1 MKDYRSPDG
10 ERRLYFA
17 DDEIEQVMEDELR
30 RAQLQPTLSD
40 SVVDL
45 DRLIERHLKAD
56 FDQYAE
62 LPADVLGQTDFRHV
76 RKPAVQINKDLTGSA
91 FDSEWCP
98 PGIEGR
104 WRATVAHEAAHII
117 LHRMLFEV
125 DDNQG
130 SLFPTEGHAA
140 PAQQLHRCLKRDVT
154 HRAATSD
161 WKEIQ
166 ANKGMA
172 ALLMPKSVFT
182 RAARRSG
189 AGSATD
195 SSLRDVVH
203 SLATQFAVSRQAA
216 TIRLKTLQIIRDDQ
230 TELDIT

>member
-1 MKDYRSPDG
+1 MRDYRTLDG
-10 ERRLYFA
+10 ERRLYFT
-17 DDEIEQVMEDELR
+17 DDEIEQIMEDELR
-30 RAQLQPTLSD
+30 RAELQPTLSE

-56 FDQYAE
+56 FDQYAA
-62 LPADVLGQTDFRHV
+62 LPADVLGQTDFRHT

-91 FDSEWCP
+91 FDSDWCP

-130 SLFPTEGHAA
+130 SLFPTEGPAA
-140 PAQQLHRCLKRDVT
+140 LIQQLHRCLKRDVT
-154 HRAATSD
+154 HRAVISD
-161 WKEIQ
+161 WKEVQ

-182 RAARRSG
+182 RAARRLS
-189 AGSATD
+189 AGSATGG
-195 SSLRDVVH
+195 SLRDVVY

-216 TIRLKTLQIIRDDQ
+216 AIRLKTLQIIRDDQ
-230 TELDIT
+230 SELDLA